1 MNKEQLDKLR
11 ANYAKWIVDN
21 SDLSEIRQMVRDSQ
35 EERMKDFQEE
45 DYKKE
50 ILESYDQN
58 TWEFLKR

>member
-21 SDLSEIRQMVRDSQ
+21 SDLSEIRQMVRDFQ

-45 DYKKE
+45 DYKKRNSR
-50 ILESYDQN
+50 IL
-58 TWEFLKR
+58 